1 MENNKKSFLAMDV
14 GNTLDKN
21 GNVVPYAFFVEGIV
35 TSVGTFREAADNK
48 PAVQNLSFPINAQG
62 FRPTR
67 MDRF

>member
-35 TSVGTFREAADNK
+35 TSVGTFREAAEDRK
-48 PAVQNLSFPINAQG
+48 S
-62 FRPTR
+62 TR
-67 MDRF
+67 LNSIH